1 MKDIVITGKAVR
13 KELMVLAGC
22 LISAIVDNLV
32 AIIKYDRPW
41 TEIVSMIGYE
51 VMICLVLYLILVL
64 IRLVVFLC
72 KKVFNRT

>member
-51 VMICLVLYLILVL
+51 VMICLVLFRILVL